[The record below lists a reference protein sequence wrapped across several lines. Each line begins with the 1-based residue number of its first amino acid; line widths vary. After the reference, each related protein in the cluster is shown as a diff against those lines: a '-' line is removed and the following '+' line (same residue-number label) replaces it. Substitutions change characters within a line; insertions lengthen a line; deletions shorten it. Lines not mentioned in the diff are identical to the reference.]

1 VRDSSRDARAVH
13 LTRSA
18 ARCRLDVQMSQLNG
32 CGQTEDI
39 CAKGSTP
46 LMTFAVAPLS
56 RENREALSSP
66 REGAIIFRDLVGKLG
81 VRATSMCGR
90 RGYHLDRLI
99 ERGGID
105 GKL

>member
-1 VRDSSRDARAVH
+1 
-13 LTRSA
+13 
-18 ARCRLDVQMSQLNG
+18 MSQLNG

-56 RENREALSSP
+56 RKNREALSSP

-81 VRATSMCGR
+81 VLATSMTSAVAVDITSIG
-90 RGYHLDRLI
+90 
-99 ERGGID
+99 
-105 GKL
+105 